1 MVSILTWNIWFDQRF
16 IVQRVKSII
25 EILKESDVD
34 VICLQEVIKLS
45 LDIILNDSN
54 LTDNYDFYYDPT
66 LVHLR
71 GKYGEII
78 MIKKSLN
85 YTCQFISV
93 PFKNSRMGRRINAI
107 NIEELNLDIINVHLE
122 SVFRNNSK
130 PKREQLEFLTNNVVL
145 PGRNIIICGDMNLDI
160 NDDEK
165 WANSMIS
172 KCGLKDVTGRDNQY
186 TYDCNL
192 NLNAYT
198 FRSRLDRIFYKG
210 NLDLSSHKLIGTN
223 VLPEIR
229 THPSD
234 HFGILC
240 NFK

>member
-1 MVSILTWNIWFDQRF
+1 MVISILTWNIWFDKRH
-16 IVQRVKSII
+16 IVQRVANII
-25 EILKESDVD
+25 SILKHYSPD

-45 LDIILNDSN
+45 LDIILNDPK
-54 LTDNYDFYYDPT
+54 LAGDYDFYYDPS
-66 LVHLR
+66 LVHLN

-78 MIKKSLN
+78 MMKKNLN

-130 PKREQLEFLTNNVVL
+130 PKREQLDFLTNNVVL

-160 NDDEK
+160 NDDK
-165 WANSMIS
+165 NWANNMIS
-172 KCGLKDVTGRDNQY
+172 KCGLNDVCSETEL
-186 TYDCNL
+186 TYDCDKNT
-192 NLNAYT
+192 NAYI
-198 FRSRLDRIFYKG
+198 FRSRLDRVLCKG
-210 NLDLSSHKLIGTN
+210 SNATQHKLVGTK
-223 VLPEIR
+223 VIPHLGI
-229 THPSD
+229 HPSD

-240 NFK
+240 NLHF